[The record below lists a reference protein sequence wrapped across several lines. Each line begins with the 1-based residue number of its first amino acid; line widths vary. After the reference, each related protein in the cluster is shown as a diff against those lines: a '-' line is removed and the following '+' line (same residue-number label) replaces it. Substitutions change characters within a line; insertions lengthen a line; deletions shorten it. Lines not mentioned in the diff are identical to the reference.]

1 MFEKPYVQWI
11 QLNETMENDAFS
23 GQLGQDQENSK
34 PPLLHLKIVVRN
46 LDLSYQ
52 PAYPDLKK

>member
-23 GQLGQDQENSK
+23 G
-34 PPLLHLKIVVRN
+34 
-46 LDLSYQ
+46 
-52 PAYPDLKK
+52 